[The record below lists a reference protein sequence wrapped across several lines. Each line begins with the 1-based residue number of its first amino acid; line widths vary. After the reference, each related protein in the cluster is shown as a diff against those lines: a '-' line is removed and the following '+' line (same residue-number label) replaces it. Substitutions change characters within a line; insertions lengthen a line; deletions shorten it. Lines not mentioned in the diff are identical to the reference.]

1 MTANSIDKFIY
12 WSPRV
17 LSIALILFLMVFSLD
32 VFDESL
38 SFWQTVL
45 GLFMH
50 NLPSLVLAIII
61 WISWKYEIVGG
72 VAFILA
78 GLAHLILS
86 IKGGRGVAFLIIDVP
101 AFLVGILFL
110 VGWFKKKN
118 NTSRLNS

>member
-1 MTANSIDKFIY
+1 MEKKTGKFVY
-12 WSPRV
+12 WTPRV
-17 LSIALILFLMVFSLD
+17 LSIALVLFLMVFSLD
-32 VFDESL
+32 VFDENL
-38 SFWQTVL
+38 GFWQTVL

-78 GLAHLILS
+78 GLAHLVLS
-86 IKGGRGVAFLIIDVP
+86 ITRGGVAFLIIDVP

-110 VGWFKKKN
+110 ISWFKRN
-118 NTSRLNS
+118 NTNHPNS

>member
-1 MTANSIDKFIY
+1 MEKNVSKFIY
-12 WSPRV
+12 WTTRV

-32 VFDESL
+32 VFDANL
-38 SFWQTVL
+38 GFWPTVL

-50 NLPSLVLAIII
+50 NIPALLLAIIV

-78 GLAHLILS
+78 GLAHMILS
-86 IKGGRGVAFLIIDVP
+86 IKGGKEIFFLIIDVP

-110 VGWFKKKN
+110 ISWFKKN
-118 NTSRLNS
+118 NASHLNS